1 MPSAQRSITI
11 NRPINEVF
19 AYVADG
25 ENGPKW
31 RSGKIE
37 VKHESGEGVGA
48 VYRQTVPGPVGRRVK
63 ADYEVTAF
71 QSPKRMDFKAIA
83 GPVRPTGSYV
93 LSSPAEGKTKL
104 TFSLDAKVGLVK
116 RVLMMGRMVQKSMD
130 GEMAL
135 ARQAQEGA
143 RGGATGKR
151 GWRGRRQAGC
161 GGRQARIKVG
171 AQAHLTASAEEIG
184 RRGSP
189 RPRKPPIG
197 LVSTRLTWTAK
208 PPQAFFP
215 RDGSPG
221 PYVISGCRPR
231 LRA

>member
-11 NRPINEVF
+11 NRPIDEVF

-93 LSSPAEGKTKL
+93 LSSPGEGKTKL

-130 GEMAL
+130 GEMASL
-135 ARQAQEGA
+135 DKLKKVLEAVPPTSAAGA
-143 RGGATGKR
+143 GA
-151 GWRGRRQAGC
+151 
-161 GGRQARIKVG
+161 
-171 AQAHLTASAEEIG
+171 
-184 RRGSP
+184 
-189 RPRKPPIG
+189 
-197 LVSTRLTWTAK
+197 AK
-208 PPQAFFP
+208 PAAAAAKPASKSAP
-215 RDGSPG
+215 KPTSR
-221 PYVISGCRPR
+221 
-231 LRA
+231 RAPKK